1 MLVKDEYVHD
11 YEGQPSLSSAEGHSV
26 QTIQHPPSNRAS
38 TEPYSTPA
46 MLAPT
51 EASTTS
57 TTNFPNIPVASTSK
71 IIGAARRGRDRCSLP
86 ERVWRRICAA
96 LIGARW
102 CRSRRPPEYQLKV
115 LIGIKGVNC
124 SAVSWWPFFSLRLAL
139 HECYSTVLSVPKTQC
154 QSVRTIDC

>member
-71 IIGAARRGRDRCSLP
+71 I
-86 ERVWRRICAA
+86 
-96 LIGARW
+96 
-102 CRSRRPPEYQLKV
+102 
-115 LIGIKGVNC
+115 
-124 SAVSWWPFFSLRLAL
+124 
-139 HECYSTVLSVPKTQC
+139 HENDSE
-154 QSVRTIDC
+154 